1 MYVII
6 VALTSESIEIYLNEL
21 ILFSYRHNIE
31 KLDVLIRDSPQTPL
45 ERAVWWS
52 EYVLRHG
59 EAKHYRSPAANI
71 SWAEYLELELMLLI
85 LSIAF
90 VALALVL
97 LVLYYVYTYVS
108 YYLLGNIKLK
118 IH

>member
-1 MYVII
+1 M
-6 VALTSESIEIYLNEL
+6 
-21 ILFSYRHNIE
+21 
-31 KLDVLIRDSPQTPL
+31 LIRDSPQTPL

-71 SWAEYLELELMLLI
+71 SWSEYLELELVFFIISI
-85 LSIAF
+85 LF
-90 VALALVL
+90 VAMALVL
-97 LVLYYVYTYVS
+97 LVLYYVYTLVS
-108 YYLLGNIKLK
+108 YYVFANIKLK